1 MEGSRRNCN
10 RRHVLKRAGLSVA
23 GAAVL
28 AGCTAP
34 IAGDDADG
42 AEGVDDEDEPT
53 THEVLVGPDGEFVY
67 TPGTDEPLE
76 IDPGDTVLWIWE
88 SDAHNVNPTEI
99 PDDSTW
105 EGHQDIE
112 DTGFEYEHTFEVEG
126 SYHYVCDP
134 HVDQGMVADLV
145 VGDPPEADDED
156 VEDDVDEE
164 DLDDEEDDVADDEE
178 DLDDEDEAEE
188 FYTFDDPIDATGEDV
203 VEIVTREGEDG
214 EPSFI
219 FDPYHVVVD
228 EGTTIEWVNTDGV
241 FHTVTSTDDVDTRR
255 GGGDEF
261 DETISSQGATF
272 EWDAEAVGSQHY
284 YCSPHAA
291 FMYGTIEIE

>member
-1 MEGSRRNCN
+1 MEGSRRNLD
-10 RRHVLKRAGLSVA
+10 RRHVLKQAGLSVA
-23 GAAVL
+23 GVAVL

-34 IAGDDADG
+34 TAGDEPDDG
-42 AEGVDDEDEPT
+42 EEDDSADEPT

-67 TPGTDEPLE
+67 TPGTEEPLE
-76 IDPGDTVLWIWE
+76 IDPGDTVQWIWE

-126 SYHYVCDP
+126 NYHYVCDP

-145 VGDPPEADDED
+145 VGDPPEVD
-156 VEDDVDEE
+156 DEE
-164 DLDDEEDDVADDEE
+164 DVVDDEESVADDEEDDVDEEE

-188 FYTFDDPIDATGEDV
+188 FYTFDDPVDATGEDV
-203 VEIVTREGEDG
+203 VEIITREGEDD
-214 EPSFI
+214 EPSFV

-241 FHTVTSTDDVDTRR
+241 FHTVTSTDDIDTRR

-261 DETISSQGATF
+261 DSTISSEGDTF
-272 EWDAEAVGSQHY
+272 EWLAEEPGSQPY

-291 FMYGTIEIE
+291 FMYGIVEIE